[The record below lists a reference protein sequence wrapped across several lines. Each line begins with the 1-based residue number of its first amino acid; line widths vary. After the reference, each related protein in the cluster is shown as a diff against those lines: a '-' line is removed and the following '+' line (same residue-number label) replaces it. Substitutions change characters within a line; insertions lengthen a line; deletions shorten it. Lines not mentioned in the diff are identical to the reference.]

1 MEEEFAA
8 MFPKVQALR
17 TIWMQYRDA
26 VINIARRKEQN
37 DDEVHEIT
45 KCLENAS
52 EDVTLI

>member
-1 MEEEFAA
+1 
-8 MFPKVQALR
+8 MFPEVQALR

-37 DDEVHEIT
+37 DDEVHEVT

-52 EDVTLI
+52 EGVTLI